1 MSNALAL
8 LAVLVLVGAML
19 TTSWAVRRSTFTTLD
34 FYLAR
39 RQIGPSLNA
48 SAICGDYFSAASFL
62 GVAGAVYASGLD
74 GIWFATGFAAGF
86 LILLFLVA
94 PMRRAGQF
102 SIPDFL
108 ASRFADQR
116 VRIAAVGIVQVIILL
131 YLVPQ
136 MTASGLVWEVFVGK
150 GAGGM
155 SAYSTGVI
163 VSTIAIVI
171 QAVVGGMK
179 GTTWNQALQFGLKF
193 FTVIL
198 VSMIVIGHGFS
209 YPTDVAEISDRPQ
222 VMPATLSR
230 GELLAAD
237 AAGVTALARARS
249 VMSEQGFDRV
259 RARLERGARSFAV
272 LLPAPNKLN
281 PDRSLSFT
289 EPGFRYTFWQQV
301 ALIVT
306 LLLGTAG
313 LPHIVNRYFTT
324 TTGRAARTATVWV
337 LALAGA
343 FYFFAVFVGVAARAE
358 LPKLIGPGVTN
369 GNFVDGIVRVPEKA
383 LLLLSGALGGRWLLT
398 LVCAAAFAAVFST
411 VAGLLLAAATSWGHD
426 VYEQFIN
433 PQASERA
440 RIRFGRVAVT
450 ATALVA
456 AVIGMGTPT
465 LDFANVPR
473 VALMVTWAFAVAG
486 SAFTPI
492 FLLAVWWK
500 RTTATGALAGMVTG
514 ASLALGLIGLDVIKN
529 SVGWVPSIPF
539 GSFSAIM
546 AAPCALAVTAGIS
559 LAGSA
564 PEHVP
569 EWWLRAHGTAIE
581 RRQALLG
588 RLAAHPGGSA

>member
-1 MSNALAL
+1 MASSFAL
-8 LAVLVLVGAML
+8 LSVVILMGGMFAI
-19 TTSWAVRRSTFTTLD
+19 SWAVRRSTFTTLD

-62 GVAGAVYASGLD
+62 GVAGAVYVAGLD

-86 LILLFLVA
+86 LVLLFLVA

-108 ASRFADQR
+108 ANRFADQR
-116 VRIAAVGIVQVIILL
+116 VRLAAVGIVQVIILL

-150 GAGGM
+150 GAGGL
-155 SAYSTGVI
+155 SAYSTGV
-163 VSTIAIVI
+163 VASTIAIVI

-198 VSMIVIGHGFS
+198 VSMIVIGGGFS
-209 YPTDVAEISDRPQ
+209 YPADVARISNEPLA
-222 VMPATLSR
+222 VPAQLSR
-230 GELLAAD
+230 AELLAQD
-237 AAGVTALARARS
+237 AVGATALDRAKS
-249 VMSEQGFDRV
+249 VMSERGFRSV
-259 RARLERGARSFAV
+259 QARLRSGEKTFEV
-272 LLPAPNKLN
+272 LLPVRNKLD
-281 PDRSLSFT
+281 PGRPQSFA
-289 EPGFRYTFWQQV
+289 EPGFRYTFWQQIG
-301 ALIVT
+301 LIVT

-337 LALAGA
+337 LGLAGA
-343 FYFFAVFVGVAARAE
+343 FYFCAVLLGVAARSE
-358 LPKLIGPGVTN
+358 LPALIGPGVTN
-369 GNFVDGIVRVPEKA
+369 SDFVDGIVRVPEKA
-383 LLLLSGALGGRWLLT
+383 LLLLSGGLGGRWLLT
-398 LVCAAAFAAVFST
+398 LVSAAAFAAVFST

-433 PQASERA
+433 PQATERA

-450 ATALVA
+450 VTALVA
-456 AVIGMGTPT
+456 AAIGMGTPT

-486 SAFTPI
+486 SAFTPV

-500 RTTATGALAGMVTG
+500 RTTATGALAGMMVG
-514 ASLALGLIGLDVIKN
+514 AVLALGLIGLDVIKR
-529 SVGWVPSIPF
+529 SVEWLPSIPF
-539 GSFSAIM
+539 GSFPAVA
-546 AAPCALAVTAGIS
+546 AAPCAVVVAVGVS
-559 LAGSA
+559 LAGKA
-564 PEHVP
+564 PDHVT

-581 RRQALLG
+581 RRHALLG
-588 RLAAHPGGSA
+588 RLAAHPEGSA

>member
-1 MSNALAL
+1 MSNTLAL
-8 LAVLVLVGAML
+8 LAVLLLTGAML
-19 TTSWAVRRSTFTTLD
+19 GTSWAVRRSTSTTLD

-86 LILLFLVA
+86 LILLFLAA

-108 ASRFADQR
+108 ANRFEDQR
-116 VRIAAVGIVQVIILL
+116 VRVAAVVIVQIVILL

-150 GAGGM
+150 GAGGL
-155 SAYSTGVI
+155 SAYSTGI
-163 VSTIAIVI
+163 AVSTIAIVT
-171 QAVVGGMK
+171 QAIVGGMK

-209 YPTDVAEISDRPQ
+209 YPGDVARISDEPLA
-222 VMPATLSR
+222 VPAQLSR
-230 GELLAAD
+230 SDLLAPD
-237 AAGVTALARARS
+237 AHGVTALQRARS
-249 VMSEQGFDRV
+249 VMSERGFAAV
-259 RARLERGARSFAV
+259 RAKLDGGATRFEV
-272 LLPAPNKLN
+272 LLPARNKLD
-281 PDRSLSFT
+281 PRRTQSFA
-289 EPGFRYTFWQQV
+289 EPGFRYTFWQQI

-306 LLLGTAG
+306 LMLGTAG

-343 FYFFAVFVGVAARAE
+343 FYFLAVLLGIAARAE
-358 LPKLIGPGVTN
+358 LPGLLGSGITN
-369 GNFVDGIVRVPEKA
+369 GDFIDGVVRVPEKA
-383 LLLLSGALGGRWLLT
+383 LLLLAEGLGGRWLLS
-398 LVCAAAFAAVFST
+398 LVSAAAFAAVFST

-433 PQASERA
+433 PHASERA
-440 RIRFGRVAVT
+440 RVRFGRVAVT
-450 ATALVA
+450 ATAVVA
-456 AVIGMGTPT
+456 AAIGMGTPT

-486 SAFTPI
+486 SAFTPV

-500 RTTATGALAGMVTG
+500 RTTATGALAGMVVG
-514 ASLALGLIGLDVIKN
+514 ALLAIAMIGLDVIKQ
-529 SVGWVPSIPF
+529 SVDSVPSVPF
-539 GSFSAIM
+539 GSFPALA
-546 AAPCALAVTAGIS
+546 AAPCAVAVAIGVS
-559 LAGSA
+559 LAGNT
-564 PEHVP
+564 PDHVAD
-569 EWWLRAHGTAIE
+569 WWVRAHGTAIE
-581 RRQALLG
+581 RRHALLS
-588 RLAAHPGGSA
+588 RLAARPEGSA